1 MRPSP
6 SVVIA
11 LATAAFLASASTA
24 SAQNINEPEVE
35 KGQQK
40 IESFTVLNSG
50 FHGGQA
56 GDTRLLQNVSY
67 YVGLTRWWQV
77 KAFAVIEK
85 PTGDDLSLT
94 SANVENTFE
103 LLRADKN
110 GGFGL
115 AWFTGIQT
123 AIDRDETNSVT
134 FGPIFRIGTGPLS
147 LILNPSLEKTYG
159 QNRDPG
165 IAFVYGWQVKQE
177 IRKGFWLGLEGF
189 GRLPDIGNDAPFKMT
204 PEHSIGPL
212 LTYEMELADKRSLT
226 WEIGTQFGLTDATPE
241 VAAKLQVT
249 YTY

>member
-1 MRPSP
+1 MRPTP
-6 SVVIA
+6 SIVSAI
-11 LATAAFLASASTA
+11 ATAALLTSASAA
-24 SAQNINEPEVE
+24 AAQNINEPEVE

-40 IESFTVLNSG
+40 LETFTVLNSG

-77 KAFAVIEK
+77 KAFAVLEK
-85 PTGDDLSLT
+85 PTGDDLGVTAATL
-94 SANVENTFE
+94 ENTFE
-103 LLRADKN
+103 LIRADKN
-110 GGFGL
+110 GGLGL
-115 AWFTGIQT
+115 AWFTGLQA

-165 IAFVYGWQVKQE
+165 MAFVYGWQVKQE
-177 IRKGFWLGLEGF
+177 VRKGFWLGLEGF
-189 GRLPDIGNDAPFKMT
+189 GRLPDLGHDT
-204 PEHSIGPL
+204 PLKTAEHSIGPL